1 MTTRWSGPRLAAAA
15 VLAAWA
21 VLFWALVATGRTGL
35 YLSARTAWLVPLGA
49 GLMTVAAVGRLAT
62 ARTTHDERLGDR
74 DRWLVAAVALPVVLL
89 LALPTT
95 TLGAFAAGRRATFSG
110 GGGLITPDDF
120 EHGPL
125 TMVHVAAAQGGG
137 ENLSRLRSRA
147 GEEVT
152 LDGFVVRNP
161 DTPPD
166 ELLLTRF
173 IVTCCVADA
182 TTAQVRVV
190 NVPPGRYDEGDWIE
204 VSGRIFP
211 VARQVLVA
219 AGGIERI
226 PPPDSP
232 YLTVF

>member
-1 MTTRWSGPRLAAAA
+1 MTRRWSGPRLAAAA

-21 VLFWALVATGRTGL
+21 VLFWVLLATGRTGL
-35 YLSARTAWLVPLGA
+35 YLSARTSWLVPLGA
-49 GLMTVAAVGRLAT
+49 GLLTVAAAGRLAT
-62 ARTTHDERLGDR
+62 ARTTHDEHLGTR
-74 DRWLVAAVALPVVLL
+74 DRWLMAGVGLPVVFL
-89 LALPTT
+89 LALPPA
-95 TLGAFAAGRRATFSG
+95 TLGTFAAGRRATFSG

-137 ENLSRLRSRA
+137 ENLAKLRSRA

-152 LDGFVVRNP
+152 LDGFVVREA

-190 NVPPGRYDEGDWIE
+190 NVPPGRYDDGDWVE
-204 VSGRIFP
+204 VVGRIFP

-219 AGGIERI
+219 ASGIDRI

-232 YLTVF
+232 YLTAF

>member
-1 MTTRWSGPRLAAAA
+1 VRTRWSGPRLASAA

-21 VLFWALVATGRTGL
+21 LLFWVLVATDRTGL

-62 ARTTHDERLGDR
+62 ARTTHDEHLGTR
-74 DRWLVAAVALPVVLL
+74 GRWLLAAVAFPVVLL
-89 LALPTT
+89 MVLPPA
-95 TLGAFAAGRRATFSG
+95 TLGGYAAGRRLAFSG
-110 GGGLITPDDF
+110 GGGLVTPDDF

-125 TMVHVAAAQGGG
+125 TMVHVAAAQGGA
-137 ENLSRLRSRA
+137 ENLAKLRSRA
-147 GEEVT
+147 GEQVT
-152 LDGFVVRNP
+152 LEGFVVREP

-190 NVPPGRYDEGDWIE
+190 NVPPGRYDDGDWIA

-219 AGGIERI
+219 AAGVERI
-226 PPPDSP
+226 PPPGTP